1 MTFAAHDIG
10 ARLRHAREQRGLS
23 LRDLANRTKLT
34 ITALRAMERN
44 DFGALPG
51 GLFPKAYIRMLAGEL
66 GLDARELARD
76 YVEQFEPEIVVT
88 PPPRQGWFAGFRDRY
103 LSGWP
108 SPAWLAPRQKSKVR
122 P

>member
-1 MTFAAHDIG
+1 MTIAAHDIG
-10 ARLRHAREQRGLS
+10 ARLRRAREQRGLS

-34 ITALRAMERN
+34 MIALRAIERN
-44 DFGALPG
+44 DFGTLPG

-66 GLDARELARD
+66 GLDASELARE
-76 YVEQFEPEIVVT
+76 YVEQFETEIVPT

-103 LSGWP
+103 LSA
-108 SPAWLAPRQKSKVR
+108 SLAPAWLAPRQKSKVR